1 MSLAPVDP
9 ARDHVLGD
17 PGSAAVIVA
26 YGDFECPY
34 SAGLARAVGVLRG
47 RMGDRFGY
55 VFRHF
60 PLREI
65 HPHAQAAAEAA
76 EAAALEGRFWDAHDL
91 LFAHRR
97 ELGDLPRLLAHIG
110 LALDLGSDRLAAR
123 VEEDVMSGR
132 DAGVTGTP
140 TIFLNGERYSGFYD
154 AETLHE
160 ELEFLC
166 A

>member
-1 MSLAPVDP
+1 MTLAPVDT
-9 ARDHVLGD
+9 ARDHTLGD
-17 PGSAAVIVA
+17 LRSAALIVA

-34 SAGLARAVGVLRG
+34 SAGLARSVGVLRE

-76 EAAALEGRFWDAHDL
+76 EAAALEGRFWEAHDL
-91 LFAHRR
+91 LFARRR
-97 ELGDLPRLLAHIG
+97 ELRDLPALLERAG
-110 LALDLGSDRLAAR
+110 LALDLQSDRLAAR

-132 DAGVTGTP
+132 AAGVRGTP